1 MNGKMH
7 MVRQNSEKTTSSSPV
22 VRILD
27 PDPLSRNAI
36 ADVVRTMNLG
46 QEQYSTG
53 HELLEQLNPER
64 PGCVVL
70 ELRVPDWNGLEIQRR
85 IAERPMKL
93 PVVFLSAQST
103 VSIAVQAL
111 RAGAVHFLQK
121 PVRDAELW
129 NAIQEAVDR
138 DRRQRLVSMGDE
150 RLKQRLARLTAADWR
165 LMERLM
171 AGQPNRVI
179 AAELG
184 VAVRTVEVRRAKLMR
199 KLEAKSYM
207 QFLQIA
213 LSAGVSQRREAPM
226 LQAP

>member
-7 MVRQNSEKTTSSSPV
+7 MVRQNSEKTPALSPI

-27 PDPLSRNAI
+27 PDPLSRSAI
-36 ADVVRTMNLG
+36 ADVVRTMNLC

-53 HELLEQLNPER
+53 RELLEQLNPER

-85 IAERPMKL
+85 IAERAVRL

>member
-7 MVRQNSEKTTSSSPV
+7 MVRQNSEMPTSLAPV

-27 PDPLSRNAI
+27 PDPLSRNAV

-46 QEQYSTG
+46 QEQYITG
-53 HELLEQLNPER
+53 RELLDRLQPDR

-85 IAERPMKL
+85 IAERPGGL
-93 PVVFLSAQST
+93 PVVFLAAQAT

-121 PVRDAELW
+121 PARDAELW
-129 NAIQEAVDR
+129 NAIQEAVDH
-138 DRRQRLVSMGDE
+138 DRRQRLVRVGDE